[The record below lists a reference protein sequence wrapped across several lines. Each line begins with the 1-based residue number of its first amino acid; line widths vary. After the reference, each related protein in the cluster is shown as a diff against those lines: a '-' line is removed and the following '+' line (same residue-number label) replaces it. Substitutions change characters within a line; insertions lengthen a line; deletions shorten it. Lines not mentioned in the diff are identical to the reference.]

1 MSNAARLPAVRSVA
15 DLQKIKTEAR
25 EKQEISVQR
34 LGAISRKASTIREEA
49 ETVIRLCEKYQHFL
63 SDDEVG
69 LGPAVRLAMSCEA
82 RAAIRTVLGRIE
94 TVCDEISGG
103 AL

>member
-63 SDDEVG
+63 SDAPDEVG
-69 LGPAVRLAMSCEA
+69 LGPAVRLAM